1 MSSIL
6 HMPLH
11 FEVDGEEILEEL
23 VGRRFSH
30 APSVRHDPPAD
41 KLDERG
47 KALHAILQSY
57 SRAIGDTPAVRYA
70 FVMLPTS
77 PLESFLHPTGEG
89 RRSMT
94 GICRIEQDARRGWRV
109 TLQRQHRIYTRNFS
123 DHRYGGTAQALDAAQ
138 TYRDDLLAQHPHMTR
153 RAQCA
158 ILKKHNR
165 S

>member
-1 MSSIL
+1 
-6 HMPLH
+6 
-11 FEVDGEEILEEL
+11 
-23 VGRRFSH
+23 
-30 APSVRHDPPAD
+30 
-41 KLDERG
+41 
-47 KALHAILQSY
+47 
-57 SRAIGDTPAVRYA
+57 
-70 FVMLPTS
+70 
-77 PLESFLHPTGEG
+77 
-89 RRSMT
+89 MT